1 MAKARAETKLPAGLA
16 KNARAKHEA
25 KRQRL
30 ADEGFK
36 AISAIKAL
44 RTKIADD
51 YLEMGRALRVLKQEG
66 VAEAVGCASFEA
78 LCREKLDL
86 SVTRAEQLIALFE
99 TLDADTVRALGADR
113 ASALMNLA
121 DATPSDDSVRD
132 LLTAGLTLP
141 TGRRLDVRSAPI
153 RELNEAATA
162 FRRAASRGTATKPRG
177 LTVDAAEQRRFE
189 AAVKRL
195 GRVVG
200 DEGVAT
206 KLIAT
211 RKESGADAQ
220 VRMPLGAFEALVRAA
235 AKGAK

>member
-1 MAKARAETKLPAGLA
+1 VGTPNTSSGGHSYGGSASVFQGSASSRSMAKARAETKLPAGLA

-121 DATPSDDSVRD
+121 
-132 LLTAGLTLP
+132 
-141 TGRRLDVRSAPI
+141 GRHP
-153 RELNEAATA
+153 
-162 FRRAASRGTATKPRG
+162 
-177 LTVDAAEQRRFE
+177 
-189 AAVKRL
+189 L
-195 GRVVG
+195 GR
-200 DEGVAT
+200 
-206 KLIAT
+206 
-211 RKESGADAQ
+211 Q
-220 VRMPLGAFEALVRAA
+220 RA
-235 AKGAK
+235 